1 MSLDAE
7 FPTSPGSGQLKYVVY
22 TSVPVR
28 KMLPGDLES
37 ILFTSRERNRAAG
50 ITGVLLFRNNCF
62 IQFLEGPPAAIDELM
77 TRIAADDRHS
87 RVRVLLTEPAA
98 ERSFADW
105 KMGFGIPKE
114 TRSTGVDGVR
124 DSFNDLTGGSNYDVV
139 RRAAEDFSIWFKVK
153 ERSISTSP

>member
-1 MSLDAE
+1 MSLDTE
-7 FPTSPGSGQLKYVVY
+7 SPTLPGPLELKYLVY

-77 TRIAADDRHS
+77 TRIASDDRHS
-87 RVRVLLTEPAA
+87 RVRVVLTESAA

-124 DSFNDLTGGSNYDVV
+124 DSFTDLTSGSNYDVV

-153 ERSISTSP
+153 ERSIPTST